1 VVLKVKLFHCL
12 DSLFDVWGKFHFRH
26 ALTLAALGSWI
37 TTALVPA
44 GEGGIL
50 RATER
55 SWQRM
60 ATQRRSVTP
69 SPRKETLM
77 FTAWANF
84 AMLAL
89 ESQQVVAL
97 RLMKLAAGGPAA
109 ATEINLMTLEKL
121 EASANES
128 GRVLLGASHESV
140 IKRYRKR
147 VRSNRRRLLR

>member
-1 VVLKVKLFHCL
+1 
-12 DSLFDVWGKFHFRH
+12 
-26 ALTLAALGSWI
+26 
-37 TTALVPA
+37 
-44 GEGGIL
+44 
-50 RATER
+50 
-55 SWQRM
+55 
-60 ATQRRSVTP
+60 
-69 SPRKETLM
+69 M

-89 ESQQVVAL
+89 ESQQVVVL

-109 ATEINLMTLEKL
+109 AAEINLMTLEKL

-128 GRVLLGASHESV
+128 GRVLLGASPESV